1 MTHAAELTLE
11 IALALV
17 VVAVLTRWHAWRRV
31 GFRTLATPRDLR
43 FFWVPLFPVL
53 PALPGALAAI
63 PGTTAA
69 HLALLVGLAALVGF
83 VEEVAFRGLLLRWLA
98 PSGLWRAAVV
108 SSVAFGVAHLVN
120 LLSGA
125 DLGATLVQVGYATA
139 LGFAFAAVALR
150 TGVLWP
156 LIIIHAL
163 MDVAG
168 FLTVDETASTGT
180 SATDVVLPAVYAVGF
195 AVYGA
200 LVLRALR
207 ASQGD
212 EALPPDALAPAREM
226 AG

>member
-1 MTHAAELTLE
+1 VTRPAELVLE

-63 PGTTAA
+63 PGSTAA
-69 HLALLVGLAALVGF
+69 DLALLVALAALVGF
-83 VEEVAFRGLLLRWLA
+83 VEEVVFRGLLLRWLV
-98 PSGLWRAAVV
+98 PHGLWRAAVV
-108 SSVAFGVAHLVN
+108 SSVAFGVMHLVN
-120 LLSGA
+120 LLAGA

-156 LIIIHAL
+156 LVIIHAL
-163 MDVAG
+163 IDVAG
-168 FLTVDETASTGT
+168 FLTVDETAPAGT
-180 SATDVVLPAVYAVGF
+180 SATAVVLPAVYAVGF

-200 LVLRALR
+200 LVLRAMH
-207 ASQGD
+207 ASHGD
-212 EALPPDALAPAREM
+212 AALPAGPLATPREAL
-226 AG
+226 G